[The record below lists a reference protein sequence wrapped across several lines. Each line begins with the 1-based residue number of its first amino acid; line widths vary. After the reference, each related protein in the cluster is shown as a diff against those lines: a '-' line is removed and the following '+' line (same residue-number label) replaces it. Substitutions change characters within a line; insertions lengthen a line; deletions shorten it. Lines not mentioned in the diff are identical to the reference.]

1 MRRAA
6 AALAVLAL
14 AGCGGAKHPAS
25 APQPHV
31 EGPYGAGADQVW
43 LVRPNGAPKSVV
55 VFLHGLGG
63 ETEDTPANHVPW
75 LLHLARQGSAV
86 IYPRYE
92 AAPTI
97 EAQAK
102 ADEHALRGVALGL
115 ETLGLP
121 KVPAVVI
128 GYSRGGPLAV
138 DLAAVAPTIGLR
150 PRGVLAV
157 FPSRRFPND
166 PELDL
171 RALDPND
178 RVWVMI
184 GDRDTVVGAYGAR
197 ELLGRLAA
205 VGFPKRSVRLMEVVS
220 RGDFSATHLSVLDNT
235 ASARSAFWDTADTL
249 VTGIR

>member
-14 AGCGGAKHPAS
+14 AGCGGAKHAA
-25 APQPHV
+25 APQVHV
-31 EGPYGAGADQVW
+31 EGPYGEGADQVW
-43 LVRPNGAPKSVV
+43 LVRPTGPTKSVV

-97 EAQAK
+97 ENQPK

-115 ETLGLP
+115 KTLGLP

-138 DLAAVAPTIGLR
+138 DLAAVAPAIGLD

-157 FPSRRFPND
+157 FPSRRFPNE
-166 PELDL
+166 PKLDL
-171 RALDPND
+171 RSLDPTD
-178 RVWVMI
+178 RVWIMI
-184 GDRDTVVGAYGAR
+184 GDRDTVVGAYGAD
-197 ELLGRLAA
+197 ELLERLAA

-220 RGDFSATHLSVLDNT
+220 RGNFSATHLAVLS
-235 ASARSAFWDTADTL
+235 ASADARAAFWDTADSL
-249 VTGIR
+249 VTGVR